1 MMTIKR
7 IALLIMLTLALQAGD
22 SYIRIEFPNG
32 GEVLQTGSQVR
43 IQWRSLGANG
53 NVAILLFKSGEQY
66 AIIAES
72 VPNSGAY
79 EWKITAAMP
88 DSGQYRLRICLL
100 KDLRVNDFSDR
111 DFAIKK

>member
-1 MMTIKR
+1 MTVKR
-7 IALLIMLTLALQAGD
+7 IALLILLTLALQAGD
-22 SYIRIEFPNG
+22 NYIRIEFPNG
-32 GEVLQTGSQVR
+32 GEVLKSGSQVR
-43 IQWRSLGANG
+43 ILWQTLVANG

-72 VPNSGAY
+72 IPNSGTY
-79 EWKITAAMP
+79 EWKIAATMP

-100 KDLRVNDFSDR
+100 KNLRVNDFSDR